1 MSRRSLTFKIEVALC
16 FALIIPVIAGTAW
29 YLGELTAAREDAIRI
44 QTRTL
49 AEATIAM
56 SHASAKEQAKNQG
69 LVFQR
74 ILSSATAQDPSLQQA
89 VSNAFA
95 RPGMRQASDIVYTT
109 DDGRTL
115 AAYVPAVYTE
125 ECIDCHRVKVVGTL
139 DNVRSGDVA
148 AVFVVAGSLDNLDA
162 AVAGSKAAVWIVTG
176 LGALLLVFGFGMFVR
191 KSVETPLAGVKQAVD
206 AMASGDLTKDVAVI
220 ADTQIGA
227 LAEAVNASRRQ
238 IGGTLERVGEAMGG
252 VATASAEISSSIDQM
267 STGARQ
273 QAEQVSAVVAAVEEM
288 SQTAT
293 SSAANASDLAG
304 LSSEMDFQAHEGAR
318 QVQEA
323 LSGVRSLAMIVQN
336 YSSNVMTLKESHDQ
350 IVVILQ
356 SIDDIADQT
365 NLLALN
371 AAIEAAR
378 AGDAGRGFAV
388 VADEVRKL
396 SERTTG
402 ATKEIATLIRQ
413 IQSDT
418 ESAFSEVEKGFG
430 LADAGIRSAET
441 AEATLNGMADMAQSS
456 SDAVKQFAASAEQQS
471 STTVE
476 ITKSIAA
483 IDNVVHV
490 SSRAIGEM
498 ARASEDLHKQAEALR
513 GMLQWFT
520 FGNGGTSN
528 SYQHMDGATP
538 VEARHYAGHS
548 MEPELTEG

>member
-1 MSRRSLTFKIEVALC
+1 MNRRSLTFKVAFSFCVTLM
-16 FALIIPVIAGTAW
+16 IPVVAGTTW
-29 YLGELTAAREDAIRI
+29 YLGELTAAREDAIKAEA
-44 QTRTL
+44 RTL
-49 AEATIAM
+49 AEATVAM
-56 SHASAKEQAKNQG
+56 PHSIAKEQAQRQG
-69 LVFQR
+69 LTFYR
-74 ILSSATAQDPSLQQA
+74 MLSTGTGQDPAL
-89 VSNAFA
+89 
-95 RPGMRQASDIVYTT
+95 RQAASGIFSQGGSHNGSDIMYEASAGRHVTALVAAICT
-109 DDGRTL
+109 DECL
-115 AAYVPAVYTE
+115 A
-125 ECIDCHRVKVVGTL
+125 CHRTKGVKTL
-139 DNVRSGDVA
+139 ENVRPGDVA
-148 AVFVVAGSLDNLDA
+148 AVFAVAGSLEGHDA
-162 AVAGSKAAVWIVTG
+162 SITRSKALVWSVTAMVVV
-176 LGALLLVFGFGMFVR
+176 LTVFGFGVFVC
-191 KSVETPLAGVKQAVD
+191 KSVDSPLRDVRQAVD
-206 AMASGDLTKDVAVI
+206 AMAAGDLTRDVTVA
-220 ADTQIGA
+220 ADAQITG

-238 IGGTLERVGEAMGG
+238 IGGTLERVGEAMGS

-267 STGARQ
+267 SNGARQ
-273 QAEQVSAVVAAVEEM
+273 QAEQVSSVVAAVEEM

-293 SSAANASDLAG
+293 SSASNASDLAG

-336 YSSNVMTLKESHDQ
+336 YSSNVMTLKDSHDQ

-418 ESAFSEVEKGFG
+418 DAAIAEVGKGFE
-430 LADAGIRSAET
+430 LADVGIRSAET

-513 GMLQWFT
+513 GMLQWFS
-520 FGNGGTSN
+520 FGSGGLANGH
-528 SYQHMDGATP
+528 QHQEGATP
-538 VEARHYAGHS
+538 VNDRQYTGHS
-548 MEPELTEG
+548 MEPELMEG